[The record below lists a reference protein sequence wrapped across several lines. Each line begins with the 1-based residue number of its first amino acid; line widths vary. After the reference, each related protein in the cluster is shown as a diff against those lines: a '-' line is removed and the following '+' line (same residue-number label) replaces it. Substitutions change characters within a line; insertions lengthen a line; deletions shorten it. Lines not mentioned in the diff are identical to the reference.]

1 MPLDAVAAPSRLET
15 RLKREVRG
23 DVLFDRFT
31 RGRYS
36 TDASIYQME
45 PLGVV
50 VARDREDIAA
60 AIEIAREEGVPVL
73 PRGGGT
79 SQCGQT
85 VNRALVVECSKY
97 MQGVLSLDPEAR
109 RVRVQPGVVMERLN
123 QRLRQH
129 KLWFPVDV
137 STGDRATIGGMTANN
152 SCGSRSIRY
161 GNMVHNVRAIDAI
174 LADGTEAHF
183 GELPGNFGE
192 DVQPERYRALA
203 RDMRALHRR
212 EADEIDA
219 RIPKLLRKV
228 GGYNIDM
235 ISDEG
240 HNMAH
245 LLVGSEGTLA
255 FFTEIE
261 LDLQP
266 IPPHRVLGICHFPS
280 FYKAMEATQHIVKLD
295 PAAVELVDR
304 TMIELARDIP
314 IFRATV
320 DRFVRGEPA
329 AILLT
334 EFAGEDADDNLRR
347 LKQLVELMG
356 DLGFPGGVVEA
367 IDPAF
372 QSAVWNVRKE
382 GLNIMMSMKGD
393 GKPISFIE
401 DCAVRLEDL
410 AEYTDRLTQVF
421 HKHGTYGTWYA
432 HASVGTLHV
441 RPVLN
446 LKQELDVKKM
456 RAIAEEAF
464 AMVREYKGSHSGE
477 HGDGLVR
484 SEFHEPMFGSRIV
497 RAFEEVKDKFD
508 PAGLFN
514 PGKIV
519 RPPKMDDRTL
529 FRFKPGYRQIPVETA
544 FDWSEW
550 GGFASAAEMC
560 NNNGACRKSD
570 PGVMC
575 PSYRATGDEQH
586 LTRGRANTLRLA
598 LSGQLGPDAL
608 TSDAMAETMSLCVS
622 CKGCRRE
629 CPTGV
634 DMAKMKLEFL
644 AQYRKT
650 HPLTRRDRLI
660 AYLPRYAPGA
670 AKFAGL
676 LNLRKPGGLLARL
689 GENLFGL
696 SAKRALPRWSSHPYR
711 GSRAQIPLHPWGGEG
726 GTHRAGDGRVR
737 WAAADGSPAS
747 PQPSPPP
754 GAERESETA
763 PDREVVLLVDTFNR
777 YFEPENA
784 RAAERVLARAGYRVL
799 TPEPAVGRP
808 LCCGRTFLAAG
819 LVDEAKAEARGM
831 IEALKSAV
839 AAGTPIVGLEPSCLL
854 TLRDEFPAMLPG
866 AETAALAAYAQLF
879 EEFVAS
885 ERAAGRFDLPL
896 APMPGKTALLHGHCH
911 QKAFGTASAAAAALQ
926 LIPELKVETFDSTC
940 CGMAGAFGYEAEH
953 HEMSL
958 KIGELGVLPKMRA
971 AAPDTLI
978 AACGTSCRHQI
989 ADGAQR
995 DARHIVRILDEASG
1009 AFNSNL
1015 VSNRIAAHEVCQK
1028 RS

>member
-1 MPLDAVAAPSRLET
+1 MPLDNVAPSRLEQ
-15 RLKREVRG
+15 RLRREIKG
-23 DVLFDRFT
+23 DVLFDPFT

-36 TDASIYQME
+36 TDASIYQIE

-50 VARDREDIAA
+50 VARDKDDIAA
-60 AIEIAREEGVPVL
+60 SIQIAREEGVPVL

-97 MQGVLSLDPEAR
+97 MQGVGELDTEAR
-109 RVRVQPGVVMERLN
+109 RIKVQPGVVMERLN
-123 QRLRQH
+123 ARLRQH

-152 SCGSRSIRY
+152 SCGARSIRY

-174 LADGTEAHF
+174 LADGTSAHF
-183 GELPGNFGE
+183 GETPSNLGE
-192 DVQPERYRALA
+192 DVQPERYRDLVG
-203 RDMRALHRR
+203 DMRALYRR

-235 ISDEG
+235 LKLQGPDSG
-240 HNMAH
+240 HNMAN

-280 FYKAMEATQHIVKLD
+280 FYKAMDATQHIVKLD

-314 IFRATV
+314 MFRATV
-320 DRFVRGEPA
+320 DRFVQGEPA

-334 EFAGEDADDNLRR
+334 EFAGPDTDDNLRR
-347 LKQLVELMG
+347 LRQLVELMG
-356 DLGFPGGVVEA
+356 DLGFPGSVIEA
-367 IDPAF
+367 TDPAF

-393 GKPISFIE
+393 GKPVSFIE
-401 DCAVRLEDL
+401 DCAVGLEDL
-410 AEYTDRLTQVF
+410 AEYTDRLTRVF
-421 HKHGTYGTWYA
+421 EKHGTVGTWYA

-441 RPVLN
+441 RPVIN
-446 LKQELDVKKM
+446 LKQELGAKQM
-456 RAIAEEAF
+456 REIAEEAF

-477 HGDGLVR
+477 HGDGIVR
-484 SEFHEPMFGSRIV
+484 SEFLEPMYGGRIV

-508 PAGLFN
+508 PDGLFN

-519 RPPKMDDRTL
+519 RPPKMDDRSL
-529 FRFKPGYRQIPVETA
+529 FRFKADYRQIPVETA

-575 PSYRATGDEQH
+575 PSYRATGDEAH

-598 LSGQLGPDAL
+598 LSGQLGADAL
-608 TSDAMAETMSLCVS
+608 TSDAMRETMDLCIS
-622 CKGCRRE
+622 CKGCKRE

-634 DMAKMKLEFL
+634 DMAKMKVEFL
-644 AQYRKT
+644 HHYKQR
-650 HPLTRRDRLI
+650 HGLTWRDRAV
-660 AYLPRYAPGA
+660 AYLPRYAPYA
-670 AKFAGL
+670 ARLAPL
-676 LNLRKPGGLLARL
+676 LNLRNRVPALAAL
-689 GENLFGL
+689 GERLLGL
-696 SAKRALPRWSSHPYR
+696 SARRQLPEWSGDFYR
-711 GSRAQIPLHPWGGEG
+711 GSTDTG
-726 GTHRAGDGRVR
+726 
-737 WAAADGSPAS
+737 
-747 PQPSPPP
+747 PP
-754 GAERESETA
+754 GGRN
-763 PDREVVLLVDTFNR
+763 VLLLVDTFNR

-784 RAAERVLARAGYRVL
+784 WAAERVLARAGYRVN
-799 TPEPAVGRP
+799 TPEPGRGRP
-808 LCCGRTFLAAG
+808 LCCGRTLLTAG
-819 LVDEAKAEARGM
+819 LVDAARKEARRM
-831 IEALKSAV
+831 LDALAPAI
-839 AAGTPIVGLEPSCLL
+839 AAGMPIIGLEPACLL

-866 AETAALAAYAQLF
+866 RQTAALAAHAQLF
-879 EEFVAS
+879 EEFVIS
-885 ERAAGRFDLPL
+885 EKTVGRFDLPL
-896 APMPGKTALLHGHCH
+896 AAMPGQTALLHGHCH
-911 QKAFGTASAAAAALQ
+911 QKAFGTAAAAAQALR
-926 LIPELKVETFDSTC
+926 LVPDLTVETFDSTC
-940 CGMAGAFGYEAEH
+940 CGMAGAFGLEAEH
-953 HEMSL
+953 YDVSMQ
-958 KIGELGVLPKMRA
+958 IGELGVLPKMRG
-971 AAPDTLI
+971 APPGTLL

-989 ADGAQR
+989 AEGAGR
-995 DARHIVRILDEASG
+995 TARHIVRILDEASSQ
-1009 AFNSNL
+1009 AT
-1015 VSNRIAAHEVCQK
+1015 R
-1028 RS
+1028 